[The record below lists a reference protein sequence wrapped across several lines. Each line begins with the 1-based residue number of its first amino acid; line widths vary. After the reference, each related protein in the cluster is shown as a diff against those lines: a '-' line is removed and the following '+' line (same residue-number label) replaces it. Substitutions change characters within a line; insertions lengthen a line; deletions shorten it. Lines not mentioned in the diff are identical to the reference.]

1 MEVGPGVVEG
11 LHLEAQ
17 HGAIRHHRHLDV
29 EEGALVAMAAG
40 LVVLGAILGPLHR
53 TLRLAR
59 QQGEHADVGVRV
71 DLDPEATA
79 DVLGNEVELVDTD
92 PHRRCDDERPEQRE
106 LVIGDDANHVR
117 AGVPVHQHR
126 VALDRRR
133 RIAVE
138 VELVD
143 LHDVIGL
150 LQRPIDVA
158 VVVDP
163 FPGDVVAK
171 RLVEDVGVGIG
182 GGNGIDVHRQRLVLH
197 LDRVRGVDGELS
209 GLCEHHNH
217 GLALIA
223 NDVDPEEV
231 LL

>member
-1 MEVGPGVVEG
+1 M
-11 LHLEAQ
+11 
-17 HGAIRHHRHLDV
+17 
-29 EEGALVAMAAG
+29 
-40 LVVLGAILGPLHR
+40 
-53 TLRLAR
+53 
-59 QQGEHADVGVRV
+59 
-71 DLDPEATA
+71 
-79 DVLGNEVELVDTD
+79 
-92 PHRRCDDERPEQRE
+92 
-106 LVIGDDANHVR
+106 
-117 AGVPVHQHR
+117 
-126 VALDRRR
+126 
-133 RIAVE
+133 E

-158 VVVDP
+158 VVEDP

-209 GLCEHHNH
+209 GLCEHHND